1 MLQEKS
7 SNYTQSYWTIALLN
21 AQVGIWMGFL
31 AITNQQLRAL
41 QISYKEQALLSTVVW
56 TASFKILFAPFLD
69 SYFIKR
75 LGKCK
80 TYILLGALV
89 NIILLILLYDRIDDL
104 IEQKDITTLWYYL
117 FPLTFSVF
125 IQHIGMMAWVLTI
138 FSKENL
144 TAGSA
149 AINAGQTVG
158 YFFSFF
164 IFAILSSTQ
173 SLNKWFYTENPID
186 KPFMNRKQFIFTLI
200 SYTIVLNGY
209 IMLFVPEKKDDEIKE
224 NPNSTVSK
232 SPLVVIKESYKFVM
246 KPEVLTYIKVILAIN
261 FMTRFVDGPFT
272 MKFQDLGYPQD
283 FFQTLYLIGMAIEM
297 FKIYFAT
304 YFTDMKKLLTYRYY
318 FWLMFVVA
326 CVMNNLLSY
335 YYCLYTKDYTTV
347 FWIWTIVGF
356 KGLFDHSFNVHLS
369 IACSLAKKEKNNA
382 GTNQTALGSICN
394 FTGSVATSISIYL
407 MSYVEY
413 DVI

>member
-1 MLQEKS
+1 MLQEKP
-7 SNYTQSYWTIALLN
+7 SNYTQSYWTIAFLN
-21 AQVGIWMGFL
+21 AQVGIWVGFL

-41 QISYKEQALLSTVVW
+41 QISYKEQALLSTVLW
-56 TASFKILFAPFLD
+56 TASFKILFAPMLD
-69 SYFIKR
+69 SYYIKR

-89 NIILLILLYDRIDDL
+89 NIILLILLYDRMDDM
-104 IEQKDITTLWYYL
+104 IEKRDIFSLWCYL
-117 FPLTFSVF
+117 FPLTLSVF

-158 YFFSFF
+158 YFYSFF
-164 IFAILSSTQ
+164 IFAILNSTE

-186 KPFMNRKQFIFTLI
+186 KPLMNRKQFIFSLI
-200 SYTIVLNGY
+200 TYTIVLNGF
-209 IMLFVPEKKDDEIKE
+209 IALFVPEKKDHEIKE
-224 NPNSTVSK
+224 NPNSKSSK
-232 SPLVVIKESYKFVM
+232 SPLVVIKESFRFVR
-246 KPEVLTYIKVILAIN
+246 KPDVLTYLKVILAIN
-261 FMTRFVDGPFT
+261 FMQRFIDGPFS

-283 FFQTLYLIGMAIEM
+283 FLQTLYLIGMAQEM
-297 FKIYFAT
+297 LKIYFAR
-304 YFTDMKKLLTYRYY
+304 YFTDMKKLLTYKYY
-318 FWLMFVVA
+318 FWLMFIA
-326 CVMNNLLSY
+326 AAIMNNLFCY
-335 YYCLYTKDYTTV
+335 YYCQYTKDYTTV

-356 KGLFDHSFNVHLS
+356 RGLFDHSFNVHLS
-369 IACSLAKKEKNNA
+369 ISCSLTSKEKNNA
-382 GTNQTALGSICN
+382 GTNQTALGSFNN
-394 FTGSVATSISIYL
+394 FVGTFATSFSIYL